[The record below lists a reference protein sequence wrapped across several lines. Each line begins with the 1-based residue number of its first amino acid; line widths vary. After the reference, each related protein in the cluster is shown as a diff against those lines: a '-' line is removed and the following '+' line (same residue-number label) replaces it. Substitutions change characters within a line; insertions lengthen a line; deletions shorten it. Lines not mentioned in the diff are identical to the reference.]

1 MNNILRWAKLDN
13 SDSIFIEAKSG
24 YYTIQDDSLTTPPI
38 DVMSFAS
45 FKNDVTYNIADEE
58 QVYDSI
64 VDAAL
69 DTGGDTGRNGD
80 YTGLRIA
87 SSYFKSGDITEISYI
102 TQGEVRESNK
112 DAIRKNILA
121 IAIYKNGVYTV
132 KAHCTKAGDPEPLD
146 KSLVENGELIPD
158 SKNLKTIRWILSNS
172 VTLDKD
178 FLGDSMAGFFIFS
191 PDSLEEYP
199 IGTTFTHEEMRTKE
213 RVFNLVRILC
223 MHRGLSDSVSFSYEK
238 GGASSSPDYIP
249 FLSYKIT
256 TNNVEDH
263 ITDNFKKYHLDNDSV
278 SDISYL
284 KYSAPFIQSVKKI
297 NNINAIWNE
306 IFISDIS
313 LKGITHSDSMR
324 VGKFD
329 LKGFKISKIQ
339 IPFNFTYAWYD
350 NDYMG
355 YYLKGLEDS
364 QNNDYGILYLPMYLE
379 LSFTGPDTIDR
390 KWYRSLNAL
399 AQNYPKNPRNYGQA
413 ANTLVDYEFNFEGV
427 EAEYEGNGIWIRVYN
442 GERLNYSS
450 NEDGSPGQDTP
461 NRLLINDLGIS
472 YHQAATSDTDY
483 IVLRKCLVDD
493 NDNIVWETNNVNV
506 TAPVKIYFDYNLR
519 SKWNE
524 LVDNH
529 IYENELIKYNL
540 FNTKDDTDLKEAE
553 SRGDKINKFLLSGKY
568 SPSTTSLSENYYLY
582 TLTIMA
588 ENGGSHSIN
597 DNTPMYLAIYDHGT
611 GKITYS
617 INSLILNNSNLTP
630 TWLFDVDDFSK
641 RLELTGSNL
650 TISISPNNTE
660 TNIDNI
666 GKNIGAGLRVETT
679 AVTDNDSK
687 IYGNESQSWV
697 DSRVPTVI
705 FGFKHDKIKDLEER
719 LNNIEIALSKL

>member
-1 MNNILRWAKLDN
+1 MSDILRWANLDN

-24 YYTIQDDSLTTPPI
+24 YYTIQDDSSDTSPI
-38 DVMSFAS
+38 EVMSFAS
-45 FKNDVTYNIADEE
+45 FKNNVTYNIADEE

-69 DTGGDTGRNGD
+69 DTGGTTGRNGN

-102 TQGEVRESNK
+102 TQGESN
-112 DAIRKNILA
+112 DSAITSNILA
-121 IAIYKNGVYTV
+121 IAIYKNGIYTV
-132 KAHCTKAGDPEPLD
+132 KAHCTKAGEPKPLD
-146 KSLVENGELIPD
+146 KSSTENGELIPD
-158 SKNLKTIRWILSNS
+158 NKNLKTITWILSNS

-178 FLGDSMAGFFIFS
+178 FLSDSMAGFFIFS
-191 PDSLEEYP
+191 PDNLEEYP

-213 RVFNLVRILC
+213 TVFNVMRILC
-223 MHRGLSDSVSFSYEK
+223 MHRGLNDSVSFSYER

-249 FLSYKIT
+249 FLSYRIT

-350 NDYMG
+350 NDYKN

-364 QNNDYGILYLPMYLE
+364 QNKDYGILYLPMYLE
-379 LSFTGPDTIDR
+379 LSFTGPDTVGR

-442 GERLNYSS
+442 GERLNYPS
-450 NEDGSPGQDTP
+450 NEDGLPAQDTP

-472 YHQAATSDTDY
+472 YHQAATSDNDY
-483 IVLRKCLVDD
+483 IVLRKYL
-493 NDNIVWETNNVNV
+493 NNNWETNNVNV

-540 FNTKDDTDLKEAE
+540 FNTKDDTDLKEVDNSE
-553 SRGDKINKFLLSGKY
+553 DVINKFLLSGKY
-568 SPSTTSLSENYYLY
+568 SPSITSLPENYYLY
-582 TLTIMA
+582 TVTMMA
-588 ENGGSHSIN
+588 GNGGVHNIKN
-597 DNTPMYLAIYDHGT
+597 NVPMYLAIYDHGT
-611 GKITYS
+611 SKITYS

-666 GKNIGAGLRVETT
+666 GKNIGTGLRVKTT
-679 AVTDNDSK
+679 AVNNNDSK
-687 IYGNESQSWV
+687 IYGREDQSW
-697 DSRVPTVI
+697 SKSSVPTVI

>member
-1 MNNILRWAKLDN
+1 MSNILRWANLDN

-24 YYTIQDDSLTTPPI
+24 YYTIQDDSSNIPPM

-45 FKNDVTYNIADEE
+45 FKNEVTYNIADEE

-64 VDAAL
+64 LDAAL
-69 DTGGDTGRNGD
+69 DTGGWSGRNGN

-87 SSYFKSGDITEISYI
+87 SSYFKSGDISEISYI
-102 TQGEVRESNK
+102 TQGETS
-112 DAIRKNILA
+112 DSAITKNILA

-132 KAHCTKAGDPEPLD
+132 KAHCTKASEPEPLD
-146 KSLVENGELIPD
+146 TSLIENGESIPA

-172 VTLDKD
+172 VTLDKE
-178 FLGDSMAGFFIFS
+178 FLSDSMAGFFIFS
-191 PDSLEEYP
+191 PNNLEEYP
-199 IGTTFTHEEMRTKE
+199 IDTVFTHEEMRANETE
-213 RVFNLVRILC
+213 FNVMRILC
-223 MHRGLSDSVSFSYEK
+223 MHRGLSDSVSFSYEE

-249 FLSYKIT
+249 FLSYKIA

-324 VGKFD
+324 IGKFD

-339 IPFNFTYAWYD
+339 IPFNFKYAWYD
-350 NDYMG
+350 SDYKN
-355 YYLKGLEDS
+355 YYLKGLEDN
-364 QNNDYGILYLPMYLE
+364 QNKDYGILYLPMYLE
-379 LSFTGPDTIDR
+379 LSFTGPDTVNR

-399 AQNYPKNPRNYGQA
+399 AQNYPKNPRNFQEA

-450 NEDGSPGQDTP
+450 NEDGSPAQDTP

-493 NDNIVWETNNVNV
+493 NDNIIWETNNVNV

-529 IYENELIKYNL
+529 IYENELIKYYV
-540 FNTKDDTDLKEAE
+540 FNTKDDTDLKEVSIRE
-553 SRGDKINKFLLSGKY
+553 DTINKILLSGKY
-568 SPSTTSLSENYYLY
+568 SPSTISLSENYYLY
-582 TLTIMA
+582 TVSMIA
-588 ENGGSHSIN
+588 GNGGVHNIN
-597 DNTPMYLAIYDHGT
+597 NNAPMYLAIYDHNT

-617 INSLILNNSNLTP
+617 NNSLILNNNNFTP
-630 TWLFDVDDFSK
+630 TWLFDVNDFSK
-641 RLELTGSNL
+641 RLKLTGSNL
-650 TISISPNNTE
+650 TISISSNNTE

-666 GKNIGAGLRVETT
+666 GKNIGTGLRVKTT
-679 AVTDNDSK
+679 AVNDNDSR
-687 IYGNESQSWV
+687 IYGEEDQGWSAA
-697 DSRVPTVI
+697 RVPTII

-719 LNNIEIALSKL
+719 LSNIEIALSKL

>member
-1 MNNILRWAKLDN
+1 MSDILRWAKLDN

-24 YYTIQDDSLTTPPI
+24 YYTIQDDSSDTPPMDI
-38 DVMSFAS
+38 MSFAS
-45 FKNDVTYNIADEE
+45 FKNVVTYNIADEE

-69 DTGGDTGRNGD
+69 DIGGYNNRGRNGN

-102 TQGEVRESNK
+102 TQGADSDN
-112 DAIRKNILA
+112 AITNNILA
-121 IAIYKNGVYTV
+121 VAIYKNGIYTV
-132 KAHCTKAGDPEPLD
+132 KAHCTKAGEPEPLN
-146 KSLVENGELIPD
+146 KSLIENGALIPD
-158 SKNLKTIRWILSNS
+158 DKNLKTIRWILSNS
-172 VTLDKD
+172 VTLDKE
-178 FLGDSMAGFFIFS
+178 FLSDSMAGFFIFS
-191 PDSLEEYP
+191 PDNLEEYP
-199 IGTTFTHEEMRTKE
+199 IGRTFNHEYMRDKE
-213 RVFNLVRILC
+213 IVFNTMRILC
-223 MHRGLSDSVSFSYEK
+223 MHRGLNDSVSFSYEQ

-263 ITDNFKKYHLDNDSV
+263 ITDNYKKYHLDNDSV

-284 KYSAPFIQSVKKI
+284 KYSAPFIQSVRKI

-306 IFISDIS
+306 IFISDVS

-324 VGKFD
+324 IGKFD

-339 IPFNFTYAWYD
+339 IPFNFNYAWYD
-350 NDYMG
+350 NDYKN

-364 QNNDYGILYLPMYLE
+364 QYKDYGILYLPMYLE
-379 LSFTGPDTIDR
+379 LSFTGPDTVDR

-399 AQNYPKNPRNYGQA
+399 AQNYPKNPRNFNEA

-450 NEDGSPGQDTP
+450 NEDGSPAQNTP
-461 NRLLINDLGIS
+461 NRLLVNDLGIS
-472 YHQAATSDTDY
+472 YHQAATSDSDY
-483 IVLRKCLVDD
+483 IVLRKYK
-493 NDNIVWETNNVNV
+493 NNNWETNNVNI

-529 IYENELIKYNL
+529 IHENELIKYNL
-540 FNTKDDTDLKEAE
+540 FNTKDDTDLKEASSE
-553 SRGDKINKFLLSGKY
+553 EDTINKFLLAGKY
-568 SPSTTSLSENYYLY
+568 SPSTASLPENYYLY
-582 TLTIMA
+582 TVTVIA
-588 ENGGSHSIN
+588 GTDTVHSITN
-597 DNTPMYLAIYDHGT
+597 NIPMYLAIYDHNT

-617 INSLILNNSNLTP
+617 SDSLILNNSNLTP
-630 TWLFDVDDFSK
+630 TWLFDADDFSK
-641 RLELTGSNL
+641 RLKLTGSNL
-650 TISISPNNTE
+650 TISISSNNTE
-660 TNIDNI
+660 TNIENI
-666 GKNIGAGLRVETT
+666 GKNIGNGLRVKTT
-679 AVTDNDSK
+679 AVNDNDSM
-687 IYGNESQSWV
+687 IYGKQDQSWEA
-697 DSRVPTVI
+697 SKVPTVI
-705 FGFKHDKIKDLEER
+705 FGFKHNKIKDLEER
-719 LNNIEIALSKL
+719 LNNLEIALSKL

>member
-1 MNNILRWAKLDN
+1 MSNILRWANLDN

-24 YYTIQDDSLTTPPI
+24 YYTIQDDSSNTPPM

-45 FKNDVTYNIADEE
+45 FKNEVTYNIADEE

-64 VDAAL
+64 LDAAL
-69 DTGGDTGRNGD
+69 DTGGWQQSGRNGN

-87 SSYFKSGDITEISYI
+87 SSYFKSGDISEISYI
-102 TQGEVRESNK
+102 TQGETS
-112 DAIRKNILA
+112 DSAITKNILA

-132 KAHCTKAGDPEPLD
+132 KAHCTKASEPEPLD
-146 KSLVENGELIPD
+146 TSLIENGELIPA

-172 VTLDKD
+172 VTLDKE
-178 FLGDSMAGFFIFS
+178 FLSDSMAGFFIFS
-191 PDSLEEYP
+191 PNNLEEYP
-199 IGTTFTHEEMRTKE
+199 IDTVFTHEEMRANETE
-213 RVFNLVRILC
+213 FNVMRILC
-223 MHRGLSDSVSFSYEK
+223 MHRGLSDSVSFSYEE

-249 FLSYKIT
+249 FLSYKIA

-297 NNINAIWNE
+297 NNINAVWNE

-324 VGKFD
+324 IGKFD

-339 IPFNFTYAWYD
+339 IPFNFKYAWYD
-350 NDYMG
+350 SDYKN
-355 YYLKGLEDS
+355 YYLKGLEDN
-364 QNNDYGILYLPMYLE
+364 QNKDYGILYLPMYLE
-379 LSFTGPDTIDR
+379 LSFTGPDTVNR

-399 AQNYPKNPRNYGQA
+399 AQNYPKNPRNFQEA

-442 GERLNYSS
+442 GERLNYPS
-450 NEDGSPGQDTP
+450 NEDGSPAQDTP

-483 IVLRKCLVDD
+483 IVLRKYLVDD
-493 NDNIVWETNNVNV
+493 NDNIIWETNNVNV

-529 IYENELIKYNL
+529 IYENELIKYYV
-540 FNTKDDTDLKEAE
+540 FNTKDDTDLKEASIRE
-553 SRGDKINKFLLSGKY
+553 DIINKILLSGKY
-568 SPSTTSLSENYYLY
+568 SPSTISLSENYYLY
-582 TLTIMA
+582 TVSMIAGDTR
-588 ENGGSHSIN
+588 NHSITN
-597 DNTPMYLAIYDHGT
+597 NIPMYLAIYDHDT

-617 INSLILNNSNLTP
+617 NNSLILNENNFTP

-641 RLELTGSNL
+641 RLKLTGSNL

-660 TNIDNI
+660 TNIENI
-666 GKNIGAGLRVETT
+666 GKNIGNGLCVETT
-679 AVTDNDSK
+679 AVNDNDSK
-687 IYGNESQSWV
+687 IYGEENQGWV
-697 DSRVPTVI
+697 DSRVPTII

-719 LNNIEIALSKL
+719 LSNIEIALSKL

>member
-1 MNNILRWAKLDN
+1 MSNILRWANLDN

-24 YYTIQDDSLTTPPI
+24 YYTIQDDSSNIPPM

-45 FKNDVTYNIADEE
+45 FKNEVTYNIADEE

-64 VDAAL
+64 LDAAL
-69 DTGGDTGRNGD
+69 DTGGWQQSGRNGN

-87 SSYFKSGDITEISYI
+87 SSYFKSGDISEISYI
-102 TQGEVRESNK
+102 TQGETS
-112 DAIRKNILA
+112 DSAITKNILA

-132 KAHCTKAGDPEPLD
+132 KAHCTKASEPEPLD
-146 KSLVENGELIPD
+146 TSLIENGESIPA

-172 VTLDKD
+172 VTLDKE
-178 FLGDSMAGFFIFS
+178 FLSDSMAGFFIFS
-191 PDSLEEYP
+191 PNNLEEYP
-199 IGTTFTHEEMRTKE
+199 IDTVFTHEEMRANETE
-213 RVFNLVRILC
+213 FNVMRILC
-223 MHRGLSDSVSFSYEK
+223 MHRGLSDSVSFSYEE

-249 FLSYKIT
+249 FLSYKIA

-297 NNINAIWNE
+297 NNINAVWNE

-324 VGKFD
+324 IGKFD

-339 IPFNFTYAWYD
+339 IPFNFKYAWYD
-350 NDYMG
+350 SDYKN
-355 YYLKGLEDS
+355 YYLKGLEDN
-364 QNNDYGILYLPMYLE
+364 QNKDYGILYLPMYLE
-379 LSFTGPDTIDR
+379 LAFTGPDTVNR

-399 AQNYPKNPRNYGQA
+399 AQNYPKNPRNFQEA

-442 GERLNYSS
+442 GERLNYPS
-450 NEDGSPGQDTP
+450 NEDGSPAQDTP

-472 YHQAATSDTDY
+472 YHQSATSDTDY
-483 IVLRKCLVDD
+483 IVLRKYL
-493 NDNIVWETNNVNV
+493 NDNWETNNVNV

-529 IYENELIKYNL
+529 IYENELIKYYV
-540 FNTKDDTDLKEAE
+540 FNTKDDTDLKEASIRE
-553 SRGDKINKFLLSGKY
+553 DIINKILLSGEY
-568 SPSTTSLSENYYLY
+568 SPSTISLPENYYLY
-582 TLTIMA
+582 TVTLIAGDVRKHLITNNIP
-588 ENGGSHSIN
+588 I
-597 DNTPMYLAIYDHGT
+597 YLAIYDHDT

-617 INSLILNNSNLTP
+617 NSSLILNNSNLTP

-641 RLELTGSNL
+641 RLKLTGSNL
-650 TISISPNNTE
+650 TISLSPNNTE
-660 TNIDNI
+660 TNIENI
-666 GKNIGAGLRVETT
+666 GKNIGRGLCVKTT
-679 AVTDNDSK
+679 AVNDNDSR
-687 IYGNESQSWV
+687 IYGEEDQSWSA
-697 DSRVPTVI
+697 SRVPTII

-719 LNNIEIALSKL
+719 LSNIEIALSKL

>member
-1 MNNILRWAKLDN
+1 MSDILRWANLDN
-13 SDSIFIEAKSG
+13 SDSISIEAKSG
-24 YYTIQDDSLTTPPI
+24 YYTIQDDSSDTPPME
-38 DVMSFAS
+38 VMSFAS

-64 VDAAL
+64 LDAAL
-69 DTGGDTGRNGD
+69 DTGGGSGRNGN

-87 SSYFKSGDITEISYI
+87 SSYFKSGDISEISYI
-102 TQGEVRESNK
+102 TQGEYSNVDK
-112 DAIRKNILA
+112 NAIAKNILA

-132 KAHCTKAGDPEPLD
+132 KAHCTKASEPEPLD
-146 KSLVENGELIPD
+146 TSLIENGELIPA
-158 SKNLKTIRWILSNS
+158 SKDLKTIRWILSNS
-172 VTLDKD
+172 VTLDKE
-178 FLGDSMAGFFIFS
+178 FLSDSMAGFFIFS
-191 PDSLEEYP
+191 PNNLEEYP
-199 IGTTFTHEEMRTKE
+199 IDTVFTHEEMRANETE
-213 RVFNLVRILC
+213 FNVMRILC
-223 MHRGLSDSVSFSYEK
+223 MHRGLSDSVSFSYEE

-249 FLSYKIT
+249 FLSYKIA

-324 VGKFD
+324 IGKFD

-339 IPFNFTYAWYD
+339 IPFNFKYAWYD
-350 NDYMG
+350 SDYKN
-355 YYLKGLEDS
+355 YYLKGLEDN
-364 QNNDYGILYLPMYLE
+364 QNKDYGILYLPMYLE
-379 LSFTGPDTIDR
+379 LSFTGPDTVNR

-399 AQNYPKNPRNYGQA
+399 AQNYPKNPRNFQEA

-450 NEDGSPGQDTP
+450 NEDGSPAQDTP

-483 IVLRKCLVDD
+483 IVLRKYL
-493 NDNIVWETNNVNV
+493 NDIWETNTVNV

-529 IYENELIKYNL
+529 IYENELIKYYV
-540 FNTKDDTDLKEAE
+540 FNTKDDTDLKEASIRE
-553 SRGDKINKFLLSGKY
+553 DIINKILLSGKY
-568 SPSTTSLSENYYLY
+568 SPSTISLSENYYLY
-582 TLTIMA
+582 TVSMIAGDTRNHLITNNI
-588 ENGGSHSIN
+588 
-597 DNTPMYLAIYDHGT
+597 PMYLAIYDHDT

-617 INSLILNNSNLTP
+617 NNSLILNGNNFTP
-630 TWLFDVDDFSK
+630 TWLFDVNDFSK
-641 RLELTGSNL
+641 RLKLTGSNL

-660 TNIDNI
+660 TNIENI
-666 GKNIGAGLRVETT
+666 GKNIGSGLCVETT
-679 AVTDNDSK
+679 AVNDNDSK
-687 IYGNESQSWV
+687 IYGEENQGWSAA
-697 DSRVPTVI
+697 RVPTII
-705 FGFKHDKIKDLEER
+705 FGFKHNKIKDLEER
-719 LNNIEIALSKL
+719 LSNIEIALSKL

>member
-1 MNNILRWAKLDN
+1 MSDILRWAKLDN

-24 YYTIQDDSLTTPPI
+24 YYTIQDDSSDTPPM

-69 DTGGDTGRNGD
+69 DTGGATGRNGD

-102 TQGEVRESNK
+102 TQGANSDSSITNNV
-112 DAIRKNILA
+112 LA
-121 IAIYKNGVYTV
+121 IAIYKNGIYTV
-132 KAHCTKAGDPEPLD
+132 KAHCTKAGEPEPLD
-146 KSLVENGELIPD
+146 KSLIENGESIPD

-172 VTLDKD
+172 VTLDKE
-178 FLGDSMAGFFIFS
+178 FLSDSMAGFFIFS
-191 PDSLEEYP
+191 PDNLEEYP
-199 IGTTFTHEEMRTKE
+199 IGRTFNHEYMRDKE
-213 RVFNLVRILC
+213 TVFNIMRILC
-223 MHRGLSDSVSFSYEK
+223 MHRGLNDSVSFSYEQ
-238 GGASSSPDYIP
+238 GRASSSPDYIP
-249 FLSYKIT
+249 FLSYRIT
-256 TNNVEDH
+256 TNNIEDH
-263 ITDNFKKYHLDNDSV
+263 ITDNYKKYHLDNDSV
-278 SDISYL
+278 SDISYI

-324 VGKFD
+324 IGKFD

-339 IPFNFTYAWYD
+339 IPFNFNYAWYD
-350 NDYMG
+350 SDYKN
-355 YYLKGLEDS
+355 YYLKGLEDA
-364 QNNDYGILYLPMYLE
+364 QNKDYGILYLPMYLE
-379 LSFTGPDTIDR
+379 LSFTGPDTVDR

-399 AQNYPKNPRNYGQA
+399 AQNYPKNPRNYNQS

-427 EAEYEGNGIWIRVYN
+427 NAEYEGNGIWIRVYN
-442 GERLNYSS
+442 GERSNYPSDVS
-450 NEDGSPGQDTP
+450 GSPAENTP

-483 IVLRKCLVDD
+483 IVLRKYRN
-493 NDNIVWETNNVNV
+493 NDWETKNVSV

-540 FNTKDDTDLKEAE
+540 FNTKDDTDLKGASSGE
-553 SRGDKINKFLLSGKY
+553 DTINKFLLAGKY
-568 SPSTTSLSENYYLY
+568 SPSTADLFENYYLY
-582 TLTIMA
+582 TVTIVA
-588 ENGGSHSIN
+588 GN
-597 DNTPMYLAIYDHGT
+597 DDNHHITNNIPMYLAIYDHNT

-617 INSLILNNSNLTP
+617 SNSLILDNSNLTP
-630 TWLFDVDDFSK
+630 TWLFDADDFSK
-641 RLELTGSNL
+641 RLKLTGSNL

-660 TNIDNI
+660 TNIENI
-666 GKNIGAGLRVETT
+666 GKNIGTGLRIKSTNVNN
-679 AVTDNDSK
+679 NDSR
-687 IYGNESQSWV
+687 IYGNEQQTWSASK
-697 DSRVPTVI
+697 VPTVI

>member
-1 MNNILRWAKLDN
+1 MSNILKWANLDN

-24 YYTIQDDSLTTPPI
+24 YYTIQDDSSNIPPM

-45 FKNDVTYNIADEE
+45 FKNNVTYSIADEE

-64 VDAAL
+64 LDAAL
-69 DTGGDTGRNGD
+69 DIGGATGRNGN

-102 TQGEVRESNK
+102 TQGETS
-112 DAIRKNILA
+112 DSAITNNVLV
-121 IAIYKNGVYTV
+121 IAIYKNGIYTV

-146 KSLVENGELIPD
+146 KSSIENGELIPD
-158 SKNLKTIRWILSNS
+158 NKYLKTIRWILSNS

-178 FLGDSMAGFFIFS
+178 FLSDSMAGFFIFS
-191 PDSLEEYP
+191 PDNLEEYP
-199 IGTTFTHEEMRTKE
+199 IDTVFTHEEMRAKE
-213 RVFNLVRILC
+213 TVFNVMRILC
-223 MHRGLSDSVSFSYEK
+223 MHRGLSDSVSFSYEE
-238 GGASSSPDYIP
+238 GGVSSSPDYIP

-339 IPFNFTYAWYD
+339 IPFNFKYAWYD
-350 NDYMG
+350 SDYKN
-355 YYLKGLEDS
+355 YYLKGLEDN
-364 QNNDYGILYLPMYLE
+364 QNKDYGILYLPMYLE
-379 LSFTGPDTIDR
+379 LSFTGPDTVNR
-390 KWYRSLNAL
+390 KWYRSLNAI
-399 AQNYPKNPRNYGQA
+399 AQNYPKNPRNFKEA

-442 GERLNYSS
+442 GERLNYDS
-450 NEDGSPGQDTP
+450 NEDGSPVQDTP

-483 IVLRKCLVDD
+483 IILRKYL
-493 NDNIVWETNNVNV
+493 NNTNTWETNNVNV

-529 IYENELIKYNL
+529 IYENELIKYYV
-540 FNTKDDTDLKEAE
+540 FNTKDDTDLKEASIRE
-553 SRGDKINKFLLSGKY
+553 DTINKILLSGKY
-568 SPSTTSLSENYYLY
+568 SPSTVSLSENYYLY
-582 TLTIMA
+582 TVSMIA
-588 ENGGSHSIN
+588 GNGGVHNIN
-597 DNTPMYLAIYDHGT
+597 NNAPMYLVIYDHNT

-617 INSLILNNSNLTP
+617 NNSLILNNNNFTP
-630 TWLFDVDDFSK
+630 TWLFDVNDFSK
-641 RLELTGSNL
+641 RLKLTGSNL
-650 TISISPNNTE
+650 TISISSNNTE

-666 GKNIGAGLRVETT
+666 GKNIGTGLRVETT
-679 AVTDNDSK
+679 AVNDNDSR
-687 IYGNESQSWV
+687 IYGEEDQRWSA
-697 DSRVPTVI
+697 SRVPTII

-719 LNNIEIALSKL
+719 LNNIEISLSKL

>member
-1 MNNILRWAKLDN
+1 MSDILRWTNLDN

-24 YYTIQDDSLTTPPI
+24 YYTIQDDSSNIPPM

-45 FKNDVTYNIADEE
+45 FKNEVTYNIADEE

-64 VDAAL
+64 LDAAL
-69 DTGGDTGRNGD
+69 DTGGWQQSGRNGN

-87 SSYFKSGDITEISYI
+87 SSYFKSGDISEISYI
-102 TQGEVRESNK
+102 TQGETS
-112 DAIRKNILA
+112 DSAIAKNILA

-132 KAHCTKAGDPEPLD
+132 KAHCTKASEPKPLD
-146 KSLVENGELIPD
+146 TSLIENGELIPA

-172 VTLDKD
+172 VTLDKE
-178 FLGDSMAGFFIFS
+178 FLSDSMAGFFIFS
-191 PDSLEEYP
+191 PNNLEEYP
-199 IGTTFTHEEMRTKE
+199 IDTVFTHEEMRDNETK
-213 RVFNLVRILC
+213 FNVMRILC
-223 MHRGLSDSVSFSYEK
+223 MHRGLSDSVSFSYEE

-249 FLSYKIT
+249 FLSYKIA

-324 VGKFD
+324 IGKFD

-339 IPFNFTYAWYD
+339 IPFNFKYAWYD
-350 NDYMG
+350 SDYKN
-355 YYLKGLEDS
+355 YYLKGLEDN
-364 QNNDYGILYLPMYLE
+364 QNKDYGILYLPMYLE
-379 LSFTGPDTIDR
+379 LSFTGPDTVNR

-399 AQNYPKNPRNYGQA
+399 AQNYPKNPRDYEEA

-442 GERLNYSS
+442 GERLNYAS
-450 NEDGSPGQDTP
+450 NEDGSPAQDTP

-483 IVLRKCLVDD
+483 IVLRKYL
-493 NDNIVWETNNVNV
+493 NNTNTWETNNVNV

-529 IYENELIKYNL
+529 IYENELIKYYV
-540 FNTKDDTDLKEAE
+540 FNTKDDTDLKEVSIRE
-553 SRGDKINKFLLSGKY
+553 DTINKILLSGKY
-568 SPSTTSLSENYYLY
+568 SPSTISLSENYYLY
-582 TLTIMA
+582 TVSMIA
-588 ENGGSHSIN
+588 GNGGVHNIN
-597 DNTPMYLAIYDHGT
+597 NNAPMYLAIYDHNT

-617 INSLILNNSNLTP
+617 NNSLILNNNNFTP
-630 TWLFDVDDFSK
+630 TWLFDVNDFSK
-641 RLELTGSNL
+641 RLKLTGSNL
-650 TISISPNNTE
+650 TISISSNNTE

-666 GKNIGAGLRVETT
+666 GKNIGTGLRVKTT
-679 AVTDNDSK
+679 AVNDNDSR
-687 IYGNESQSWV
+687 IYGEEDQGWSAA
-697 DSRVPTVI
+697 RVPTII

-719 LNNIEIALSKL
+719 LSNIEIALSKL